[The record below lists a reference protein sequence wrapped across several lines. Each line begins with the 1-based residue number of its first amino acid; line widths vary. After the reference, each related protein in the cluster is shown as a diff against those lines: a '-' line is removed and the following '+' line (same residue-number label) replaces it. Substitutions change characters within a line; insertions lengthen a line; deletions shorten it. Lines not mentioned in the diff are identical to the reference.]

1 MATNRARA
9 DGRYFN
15 LVVTAGKK
23 SGDPVVVGNLYGV
36 CQIDADPVTNTTTLD
51 SKGIYNL
58 LVNGI
63 TNAGAGSAV
72 AVGDIVYLVA
82 ANTPPLSKDTTGVR
96 FGYALDPVVA
106 SNSTTT
112 IRVKLGY

>member
-36 CQIDADPVTNTTTLD
+36 CEIDADAVTNTTTLD
-51 SKGIYNL
+51 SKGVYNL

-63 TNAGAGSAV
+63 DQVGNSAV
-72 AVGDIVYLVA
+72 AVGDIVYLTA
-82 ANTPPLSKDTTGVR
+82 ADTPPISKKNTGVR
-96 FGYALDPVVA
+96 FGYALDPVV
-106 SNSTTT
+106 SGVSTTT